1 MAAWPVIF
9 ARMESPIRRTT
20 RAPRTFEL
28 RDSRWVEDAGP
39 RRLRPPFWLIGTMAL
54 AALAGVAL
62 VAFAATAALATGLA
76 LRARASLRRLF
87 GG

>member
-1 MAAWPVIF
+1 
-9 ARMESPIRRTT
+9 METPIRRPT

-28 RDSRWVEDAGP
+28 RDSQWVEDAGS
-39 RRLRPPFWLIGTMAL
+39 RRLRPPFWVIGTMAL

-62 VAFAATAALATGLA
+62 VAFAATAALATALV

>member
-1 MAAWPVIF
+1 M
-9 ARMESPIRRTT
+9 RMETPIRRPT

-28 RDSRWVEDAGP
+28 RDRQWVEDAGP
-39 RRLRPPFWLIGTMAL
+39 RRLRPPFWVIGTMTL
-54 AALAGVAL
+54 TALAGVAL
-62 VAFAATAALATGLA
+62 VAVAATAALATGLV